1 MHWLK
6 KILGHLPFF
15 RLTMDICSTFRS
27 NLLSRNVFI
36 PVCPELQ
43 WVTDTDKLV
52 KQPGIIPLVSALPA
66 QVPVQIIFS
75 IRIASD
81 ILAVTEWTSHGSS
94 SSVVCK
100 DNNLLSAGIS
110 STCMCCLLI

>member
-27 NLLSRNVFI
+27 NLLSRNGFI
-36 PVCPELQ
+36 PVRPGLQ
-43 WVTDTDKLV
+43 WVIDTDKLV

-66 QVPVQIIFS
+66 QVPVQIVFS

-94 SSVVCK
+94 SVVCK
-100 DNNLLSAGIS
+100 DNNLVSAGIS
-110 STCMCCLLI
+110 SACMCCLLT